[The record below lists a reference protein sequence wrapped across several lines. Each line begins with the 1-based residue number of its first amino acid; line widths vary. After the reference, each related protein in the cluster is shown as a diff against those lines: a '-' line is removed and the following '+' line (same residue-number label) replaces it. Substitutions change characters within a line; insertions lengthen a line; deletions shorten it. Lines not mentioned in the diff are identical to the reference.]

1 MRKAK
6 LGMTVKDQLTGFQ
19 GTVVARSEWLWGCV
33 SIAVL
38 SGEHKDGKPVE
49 EQWFDEAR
57 IFEVKG
63 SKKREAPAAVT
74 GGPARPSPR
83 R

>member
-6 LGMTVKDQLTGFQ
+6 LGITAKDQITGFQ
-19 GTVVARSEWLWGCV
+19 GTVVARTEWLWGCV
-33 SIAVL
+33 QVAVL
-38 SGEHKDGKPVE
+38 SGE

-74 GGPARPSPR
+74 GGPARPSPKP
-83 R
+83 